1 MKKSKNGSKSS
12 KTANSSSIKT
22 NFKPQVSPSKSNL
35 NPKSILITGGAG
47 FAASNVL
54 KHLWKRYP
62 KAKFHVL
69 DALTYA
75 GDLRNIS
82 TEIHKDK
89 RFQFWYGDI
98 RNDSLVDRIIAQCD
112 VVLHF
117 AAETHVA
124 RSIFD
129 DIKFFE
135 TDVLGT
141 QVIANAILRH
151 KKKVKKFIHI
161 STSEVYGTAH
171 RPGERMGEDHPL
183 NPMSPYAAAKAGAD
197 RLVYS
202 YIQTHSIPATIIRP
216 FNLYGPN
223 QHLEKLIPRFITS
236 VLLEEPM
243 TIHGSGGSMRDFTYV
258 ADLARAIEMVIEADP
273 ELVVGQVFNIGN
285 DKATSVLEIANLVK
299 KLLPPRL
306 AQKPLFQESMMNIGD
321 RPGQVFKHISNTDKI
336 RKVLG
341 WKPEINL
348 EKGIDMTIDW
358 YMNNKDW
365 WEPKIWM
372 RHVNIIT
379 ASGKKELH

>member
-1 MKKSKNGSKSS
+1 MKKTTAKKSAG
-12 KTANSSSIKT
+12 K
-22 NFKPQVSPSKSNL
+22 KSAFVE
-35 NPKSILITGGAG
+35 PKSILITGGAG

-54 KHLWKRYP
+54 RYLYKRYP

-75 GDLRNIS
+75 GDLRNIPK
-82 TEIHKDK
+82 EIHEDK
-89 RFQFWYGDI
+89 RFSFWYGDI
-98 RNDSLVDRIIAQCD
+98 RNERLVDNIIAQCD
-112 VVLHF
+112 YVIHF

-141 QVIANAILRH
+141 QVIANAVLRH
-151 KKKVKKFIHI
+151 KKTIKRFIHI
-161 STSEVYGTAH
+161 STSEVYGTA
-171 RPGERMGEDHPL
+171 RTERMAEDHPL
-183 NPMSPYAAAKAGAD
+183 EPMSPYAAAKAGAD

-202 YIQTHSIPATIIRP
+202 YIATHSIPAVIIRP

-236 VLLEEPM
+236 VLLNEPM
-243 TIHGSGGSMRDFTYV
+243 TVHGTGSSERDFTYV
-258 ADLARAIEMVIEADP
+258 ADLARAIELVIEAP
-273 ELVVGQVFNIGN
+273 AELVNGEVFNVGN
-285 DKATSVLEIANLVK
+285 DKATSVIEIADLVK

-306 AQKPLFQESMMNIGD
+306 EKKPTFTDYTLNIGD
-321 RPGQVFKHISNTDKI
+321 RLGQVFKHISNTDKI

-341 WKPEINL
+341 WKPEVNL

-358 YMNNKDW
+358 YIANKEW

-372 RHVNIIT
+372 RHVEILT
-379 ASGKKELH
+379 SSGKKELH